1 MLLIYYNPNDE
12 HFYFKVINFAVS
24 NKSVDEVN
32 QFNHQIVQIL
42 YVRNN
47 KFISCDSFLDYYQKT
62 KDNNIS
68 KKNKLIDKVI
78 CLLNK
83 FKD

>member
-1 MLLIYYNPNDE
+1 MLLIYYNPQKNS
-12 HFYFKVINFAVS
+12 FYLKYVNSAIFNKKVG
-24 NKSVDEVN
+24 DVN
-32 QFNHQIVQIL
+32 QFNHIL
-42 YVRNN
+42 IQAL
-47 KFISCDSFLDYYQKT
+47 FIENDRFLSAEDFWDYYEKT
-62 KDNNIS
+62 KDKTEN